1 MCNFSNFSNNN
12 QSNQSATYNPLDNQQ
27 AKTPTALELI
37 KMAAE
42 LAAIDHAADSMI
54 YNPIPISVSLNAKVG
69 DVNISCSI
77 NNDAARGNIDCNC
90 SSMYKQ
96 ATGQTTQ
103 QESKADHQQE
113 SKADNQQESKADNHK
128 QRTTN
133 NASKTTDHLKFDELY
148 SLITDFI
155 GSYTKTKISIAPGC
169 SDSIRLGFINKGES
183 VEKTKMPFFGVETIS
198 MQRHFSKVFESFS
211 IFPKGDAF
219 SVTIKGDEV
228 AVSNLM
234 RRVQDNIV
242 RNGRNVEWARYN
254 N

>member
-27 AKTPTALELI
+27 ATALELI

-42 LAAIDHAADSMI
+42 LSAINDSAGMGLYSPVPFNGI
-54 YNPIPISVSLNAKVG
+54 FHINVG
-69 DVNISCSI
+69 DFNISCRI
-77 NNDAARGNIDCNC
+77 TNNAARGNIDCNC

-103 QESKADHQQE
+103 QASKADHQQE

-133 NASKTTDHLKFDELY
+133 NVSKTTDHLKFDELY

-183 VEKTKMPFFGVETIS
+183 VEKTEMPFFGVETIS
-198 MQRHFSKVFESFS
+198 MQRHFSKVFENFS

-234 RRVQDNIV
+234 KRVQDNIV
-242 RNGRNVEWARYN
+242 RNGRSVEWARYN